1 MDFSNSKI
9 HFTSINVDEYIID
22 VFLLYNNNKVKSA
35 DPSLPNYYRF
45 NTKDIGVKDEA
56 QELSF
61 VIVNGI
67 QLTIKIIFKN
77 KYFTQK
83 ISFKDRINFFN
94 KPKSEDTKKPEV
106 PKYTPNKLKATNI
119 SQFEENKKE
128 EPTKEKQQKE
138 PKKEIEQPK
147 PEEPPK
153 EEEKTQIQ
161 NNETEA
167 KKEIGKKTEP
177 PKEEEKAP
185 EQEAKEIPKQE
196 KEEPPKKEVE
206 EPPKEENNEKP
217 KEEKEEAP
225 KEEKKEKPQEESKET
240 TKNEEI
246 KVKGSFGE
254 EEVKN

>member
-1 MDFSNSKI
+1 MKSKKVFPDSQNKLDFSNSKI

-35 DPSLPNYYRF
+35 NPSLPNYYRF

-77 KYFTQK
+77 KFVTQK

-94 KPKSEDTKKPEV
+94 KPKTEDVKKPEI

-128 EPTKEKQQKE
+128 EPPKENIQKE
-138 PKKEIEQPK
+138 PKKVERPK
-147 PEEPPK
+147 IEEPPK
-153 EEEKTQIQ
+153 EEEKTNAQT
-161 NNETEA
+161 NEAEEN
-167 KKEIGKKTEP
+167 KENKNMPEP
-177 PKEEEKAP
+177 SKEEEKTP
-185 EQEAKEIPKQE
+185 EQENKEIPRSGRT
-196 KEEPPKKEVE
+196 P
-206 EPPKEENNEKP
+206 
-217 KEEKEEAP
+217 
-225 KEEKKEKPQEESKET
+225 
-240 TKNEEI
+240 
-246 KVKGSFGE
+246 
-254 EEVKN
+254 